1 MDRSVRQG
9 CVCALGAVLLL
20 LVLTPSLRAT
30 DLIGIL
36 PVTDDLLRLHFKDG
50 HIDYNG
56 VRPDGTYEP
65 QTENRVSLGK
75 LLDIQVATDASR
87 YRITSADDPDYA
99 DGRAPTAMGYKA
111 KGAEFNSPYKQP
123 QYLREYW
130 IYAALPS
137 PLQPDKTYT
146 VRVGDLAENLNQ
158 YRFTFDAK
166 RLRSPTIHVSQVGFP
181 PDAPKYAYLSQWMGT
196 LATSRHVEGAL
207 DLSAYTDGTFH
218 ICDARSGEVRKTY
231 RGLRLQ
237 KSRNDNDPS
246 YGNWTGADVYSL
258 DFSDFREPGRYVVV
272 AERMGCSYPFEI
284 RESGYFEPH
293 RAVMRGVFLQ
303 RRGIAKDLY
312 EFSREYPRSHHPEI
326 NEFVAG
332 KVEGEGGEI
341 RDPKPVEGIW
351 GWYADAGDWDGYAS
365 HYVVPMTLMLAYD
378 LRPGH
383 FGDGDIGNRWKQRP
397 DDPWIDEGSNG
408 IPDILDEARWWVDFC
423 RRARSELERQGLG
436 TGGVPR
442 YVGRDAGAT
451 DSPSWAD
458 RRVQYVDTG
467 EAEPTYAY
475 AAAAAYLAHCLNKHQ
490 ARIVRGG
497 AHPEA
502 AGWIDEARDA
512 FAWGEAQDKLSEDV
526 KRLRQLAAACLYL
539 TTGEASFQE
548 VFRSEWRADEQRN
561 HGMWV
566 SPSANVLASAI
577 YAVSCKDRPELDAG
591 FHQEVTANVIG
602 RADYSTRHTAEV
614 GFRFGGV
621 EPGQGVGMNLITV
634 PRTIFQA
641 VAYEATGDRK
651 YLDVMHTALAYVLG
665 GNQENRSRLS
675 GVGFEREQDVFIPDA
690 WYLLDYNHP
699 AYRNPIFPGLSA
711 YAIPMFDVAGP
722 GSEQWARSSVLPDI
736 ERWPLGEQRMRSRY
750 SIAGSEFTV
759 HQNHPW
765 YVFAT
770 GYLLPDRAGDLPRF
784 SRPSVSLHL
793 DGGAKVCPDGPV
805 RLSARTSTGVD
816 RVEYYYD
823 WHFAG
828 ESSNPENGFAFI
840 WDVVQTDLKPGAEV
854 RITAI
859 AFDRQGEPS
868 IPTPEAEIQV
878 RIAGGPN
885 GKR

>member
-1 MDRSVRQG
+1 MSQVVKFAHGYLGGWISGIGVARLGLAGYHAINKNMGSLRQMDRSVRQG
-9 CVCALGAVLLL
+9 RVCALGAVLLL
-20 LVLTPSLRAT
+20 LFPTPSLWAT
-30 DLIGIL
+30 DLIEIL
-36 PVTDDLLRLHFKDG
+36 PVTNDVLLLHFKDG

-75 LLDIQVATDASR
+75 LLDIQAATDASR
-87 YRITSADDPDYA
+87 YRITSDDDPDYA
-99 DGRAPTAMGYKA
+99 DGRGPTAMGHKA

-130 IYAALPS
+130 VYAALPS

-158 YRFTFDAK
+158 YRFTFNAK

-196 LATSRHVEGAL
+196 LATPRHAEGGL
-207 DLSAYTDGTFH
+207 DLSGYTEGTFH

-237 KSRNDNDPS
+237 KSRKDNDPS
-246 YGNWTGADVYSL
+246 FGNWTRADVYSL

-284 RESGYFEPH
+284 SESAYFEPH

-312 EFSREYPRSHHPEI
+312 EFSREYPRSHHPDI

-332 KVEGEGGEI
+332 KVEGEGGKI

-383 FGDGDIGNRWKQRP
+383 FGDGDIGNRWKHRP
-397 DDPWIDEGSNG
+397 DDAWIDEGSNG
-408 IPDILDEARWWVDFC
+408 VPDILDEARWWVDFC
-423 RRARSELERQGLG
+423 RRARSELKRQGLG

-451 DSPSWAD
+451 ESPSWAD

-475 AAAAAYLAHCLNKHQ
+475 AAAAAYLAHCLNEHQ
-490 ARIVRGG
+490 ARLGRGG

-512 FAWGEAQDKLSEDV
+512 FAWGEAQGKLSENE
-526 KRLRQLAAACLYL
+526 KRLRQLAAVCLYL

-548 VFRSEWRADEQRN
+548 VFRSEWRADEQAQPWHVGVPECQRARLGHLCCVQQGPARPECGLPSRG
-561 HGMWV
+561 HGQ
-566 SPSANVLASAI
+566 
-577 YAVSCKDRPELDAG
+577 CDRP
-591 FHQEVTANVIG
+591 G
-602 RADYSTRHTAEV
+602 RLFNESHR
-614 GFRFGGV
+614 
-621 EPGQGVGMNLITV
+621 
-634 PRTIFQA
+634 
-641 VAYEATGDRK
+641 GDR
-651 YLDVMHTALAYVLG
+651 LPF
-665 GNQENRSRLS
+665 RRC
-675 GVGFEREQDVFIPDA
+675 R
-690 WYLLDYNHP
+690 
-699 AYRNPIFPGLSA
+699 
-711 YAIPMFDVAGP
+711 AGP
-722 GSEQWARSSVLPDI
+722 GRGDEPYHRAADHFSGRGPRGDGRPQVSGRDAHGAR
-736 ERWPLGEQRMRSRY
+736 
-750 SIAGSEFTV
+750 
-759 HQNHPW
+759 
-765 YVFAT
+765 
-770 GYLLPDRAGDLPRF
+770 
-784 SRPSVSLHL
+784 
-793 DGGAKVCPDGPV
+793 VCVG
-805 RLSARTSTGVD
+805 
-816 RVEYYYD
+816 
-823 WHFAG
+823 
-828 ESSNPENGFAFI
+828 
-840 WDVVQTDLKPGAEV
+840 
-854 RITAI
+854 
-859 AFDRQGEPS
+859 RQPGEPVV
-868 IPTPEAEIQV
+868 PL
-878 RIAGGPN
+878 RH
-885 GKR
+885 RL